1 MLNIY
6 KKTTIYI
13 MGRKKINYTK
23 KCITC
28 ENEFNPGKHKG
39 TLNCSKECFKIYSE
53 KTKESRMAATFKTIQ
68 EKYGVDHPSK
78 ISGFVDKSKKTK
90 LEKYGDEN
98 YNNRKQAKETCEE
111 KYGVK
116 NTMQLDEN
124 ILKSKQTKLEKHGD
138 ENYNNRKKAKET
150 CVEKY
155 GVQHHMQNEES
166 LNKMIETNK
175 KKYNINFTTLL
186 PQYIE
191 NVKKANQEKY
201 GADFFYSSDTYLEK
215 TKEEKIKR
223 LKKLLDENNLFFD
236 ENEYIKIRNKNEDS
250 IKYIHYEI
258 TCKKC
263 NNTFPSTLKNTAPIC
278 RNCYPIAVNSRIEL
292 EFREFLS
299 SKEINFL
306 SNNKSL
312 IKPFEIDIYLPNE
325 NLAFEIN
332 GNYFHSEIGG
342 DKDKY
347 YHISKSKLCQDK
359 GIKLIHIFEDE
370 WLFKKDIIK
379 SRVLNMLKKTN
390 SKIYARNCEIKELNS
405 ETKSNFFIEN
415 HIQGNSIDKYRYGL
429 FYKDELVSTM
439 SFSNLR
445 KSLGNKKEEN
455 TFELIR
461 FANKN
466 NSNVVGGFSKLL
478 KHFIKEIKPNKIIS
492 YADVRWSGL
501 DYENTVYSKN
511 GFKFIDYTKPNYFYI
526 DKKNYL
532 NRTHRFSLRKD
543 VLLKMFPESNPQK
556 SEWQIAMK
564 NGFDRIWDC
573 GTMKFELIL

>member
-1 MLNIY
+1 
-6 KKTTIYI
+6 
-13 MGRKKINYTK
+13 MGRKKNNYTK

-28 ENEFNPGKHKG
+28 EKEFNPGKHKG
-39 TLNCSKECFKIYSE
+39 KLNCSIECFKIYSE
-53 KTKESRMAATFKTIQ
+53 KTKDSRMAATFKAIQ

-78 ISGFVDKSKKTK
+78 INGFSEKTKKTK

-98 YNNRKQAKETCEE
+98 YNNREQAEKTCEE

-116 NTMQLDEN
+116 NTMQIDEN
-124 ILKSKQTKLEKHGD
+124 ILKSKKTKLGKYGD
-138 ENYNNRKKAKET
+138 ENYNNREQAEKT
-150 CVEKY
+150 CEEKY
-155 GVQHHMQNEES
+155 GVQHHMQSEES
-166 LNKMIETNK
+166 LNKMIKTNK
-175 KKYNINFTTLL
+175 TKYSVNFTTLL
-186 PQYIE
+186 PEYKE
-191 NVKKANQEKY
+191 KVKKGNQEKHR
-201 GADFFYSSDTYLEK
+201 ADFFFSSKVHLEK

-223 LKKLLDENNLFFD
+223 LKKLLDENNLIFD
-236 ENEYIKIRNKNEDS
+236 EKKYIKLRNKNEDS

-258 TCKKC
+258 TCKNC
-263 NNTFPSTLKNTAPIC
+263 NNTFPSTLKNTSPIC
-278 RNCYPIAVNSRIEL
+278 RNCYPIAVNSKIEL
-292 EFREFLS
+292 EFREFLT
-299 SKEINFL
+299 SKEIHFL

-347 YHISKSKLCQDK
+347 YHILKSKLCHDK

-379 SRVLNMLKKTN
+379 SRVLNMLKKTSN
-390 SKIYARNCEIKELNS
+390 KIYARKCEIRELKND
-405 ETKSNFFIEN
+405 TKSNFLNEN

-429 FYKDELVSTM
+429 FYKNELVSSM

-445 KSLGNKKEEN
+445 KSLGNKKEER

-466 NSNVVGGFSKLL
+466 NTNVVGGFSKLL
-478 KHFIKEIKPNKIIS
+478 NHFLKEIKPKKIIS
-492 YADVRWSGL
+492 YADIRWSGL
-501 DYENTVYSKN
+501 DFEKTVYSKN
-511 GFKFIDYTKPNYFYI
+511 GFKFVDYTKPNYFYI
-526 DKKNYL
+526 NKKDYL

-543 VLLKMFPESNPQK
+543 ILMEMFPESNPQK

-573 GTMKFELIL
+573 GTMKFEIIL

>member
-1 MLNIY
+1 
-6 KKTTIYI
+6 
-13 MGRKKINYTK
+13 MGRKKINYIK

-28 ENEFNPGKHKG
+28 EKNFNPGKHKN
-39 TLNCSKECFKIYSE
+39 TLNCSKECFKVYSE
-53 KTKESRMAATFKTIQ
+53 KTKDSRMTATFKAIQ

-78 ISGFVDKSKKTK
+78 IKGFAEKTKKTK

-98 YNNRKQAKETCEE
+98 YNNREQSEKTCEE

-116 NTMQLDEN
+116 NTMQIDEN
-124 ILKSKQTKLEKHGD
+124 ILKSKKTKLGKYGN
-138 ENYNNRKKAKET
+138 ENYNNREQAEKT
-150 CVEKY
+150 CEEKY
-155 GVQHHMQNEES
+155 GVQHHMQREES
-166 LNKMIETNK
+166 LNKMIKTNK
-175 KKYNINFTTLL
+175 TKYSVNFTTLL
-186 PQYIE
+186 PKYKE
-191 NVKKANQEKY
+191 KVKKGNQEKY
-201 GADFFYSSDTYLEK
+201 GTDFFFSSEAHLEK
-215 TKEEKIKR
+215 TREEKIKR
-223 LKKLLDENNLFFD
+223 LKKLLDENNLVFD
-236 ENEYIKIRNKNEDS
+236 EKKYIKLRNKNEDS

-258 TCKKC
+258 TCKNC
-263 NNTFPSTLKNTAPIC
+263 NNTFPSTLKNTSPIC
-278 RNCYPIAVNSRIEL
+278 RNCYPIAVNSKIEL
-292 EFREFLS
+292 EFREFLT
-299 SKEINFL
+299 SKEIHFL

-347 YHISKSKLCQDK
+347 YHILKSKLCQDK

-379 SRVLNMLKKTN
+379 SRVLNMLKKTSN
-390 SKIYARNCEIKELNS
+390 KIYARKCEIRELKND
-405 ETKSNFFIEN
+405 TKSNFLNEN

-429 FYKDELVSTM
+429 FYKNELVSSM

-445 KSLGNKKEEN
+445 KSLGNKKEER

-466 NSNVVGGFSKLL
+466 NTNVVGGFSKLL
-478 KHFIKEIKPNKIIS
+478 NHFLKKIKPKKIIS
-492 YADVRWSGL
+492 YADIRWSGL
-501 DYENTVYSKN
+501 DFEKTVYSKN
-511 GFKFIDYTKPNYFYI
+511 GFKFVDYTKPNYFYI
-526 DKKNYL
+526 NKKDYL

-543 VLLKMFPESNPQK
+543 ILMEMFPESNPQK

>member
-1 MLNIY
+1 
-6 KKTTIYI
+6 
-13 MGRKKINYTK
+13 MGRKKNNYTK

-28 ENEFNPGKHKG
+28 EKEFNPGKHKG
-39 TLNCSKECFKIYSE
+39 KLNCSTECFKIYSE
-53 KTKESRMAATFKTIQ
+53 KTKDSRMAATFKAIQ

-78 ISGFVDKSKKTK
+78 INGFAEKAKKTK
-90 LEKYGDEN
+90 LEKYGNEN
-98 YNNRKQAKETCEE
+98 YNNREQAEKTCEE

-116 NTMQLDEN
+116 NTMQIDEN
-124 ILKSKQTKLEKHGD
+124 ILKSKKTKLEKHGD
-138 ENYNNRKKAKET
+138 ENYNNREQAEKT
-150 CVEKY
+150 CEEKY

-166 LNKMIETNK
+166 LNKMIKTNK
-175 KKYNINFTTLL
+175 KKYSVSFTTLL
-186 PQYIE
+186 PGYKE

-201 GADFFYSSDTYLEK
+201 GADFFFSSEVYLEK
-215 TKEEKIKR
+215 TREEKIKR
-223 LKKLLDENNLFFD
+223 LKKLLEENNLVFD
-236 ENEYIKIRNKNEDS
+236 ENKYIKLRNKNEDS

-258 TCKKC
+258 TCKNC
-263 NNTFPSTLKNTAPIC
+263 NNTFPSTLKNTSPIC
-278 RNCYPIAVNSRIEL
+278 RNCYPIAVNSKIEL

-299 SKEINFL
+299 SKEVQFL

-347 YHISKSKLCQDK
+347 YHILKSKLCQDK

-379 SRVLNMLKKTN
+379 SRVLNMLKTTSN
-390 SKIYARNCEIKELNS
+390 KIYARKCEIRELKND
-405 ETKSNFFIEN
+405 TKSNFLNEN

-429 FYKDELVSTM
+429 FYKNELVSAM

-445 KSLGNKKEEN
+445 KSLGNKKEEK

-466 NSNVVGGFSKLL
+466 NTNVVGGFSKLL
-478 KHFIKEIKPNKIIS
+478 NYFLKEIKPKKIIS
-492 YADVRWSGL
+492 YADIRWSGL
-501 DYENTVYSKN
+501 DYEKTVYSKN
-511 GFKFIDYTKPNYFYI
+511 GFKFVDYTKPNYFYI
-526 DKKNYL
+526 NKKDYL

-543 VLLKMFPESNPQK
+543 VLLEMFPESNPQK

>member
-1 MLNIY
+1 
-6 KKTTIYI
+6 

>member
-1 MLNIY
+1 
-6 KKTTIYI
+6 
-13 MGRKKINYTK
+13 MGRKKNNYTK

-28 ENEFNPGKHKG
+28 EKEFNPGKHKG
-39 TLNCSKECFKIYSE
+39 KLNCSTECFKIYSE
-53 KTKESRMAATFKTIQ
+53 KTKDSRMAATFKTIQ
-68 EKYGVDHPSK
+68 EKYGVNHPSK
-78 ISGFVDKSKKTK
+78 INGFSEKTKKTK

-98 YNNRKQAKETCEE
+98 YNNREQAEKTCEE

-116 NTMQLDEN
+116 NTMQIDEN
-124 ILKSKQTKLEKHGD
+124 ILKSKKTKLGKYGD
-138 ENYNNRKKAKET
+138 ENYNNREQAEKT
-150 CVEKY
+150 CEEKY

-166 LNKMIETNK
+166 LNKMIKTNK
-175 KKYNINFTTLL
+175 SKYSVNFTTLL
-186 PQYIE
+186 PEYKE
-191 NVKKANQEKY
+191 KVKQGNQEKY
-201 GADFFYSSDTYLEK
+201 GADFFFSSEVHLEK
-215 TKEEKIKR
+215 TREEKIKR
-223 LKKLLDENNLFFD
+223 LKKLLDENNLVFD
-236 ENEYIKIRNKNEDS
+236 EKKYIKLRNKNEDS

-263 NNTFPSTLKNTAPIC
+263 NNTFPSTLKNTPPIC
-278 RNCYPIAVNSRIEL
+278 RNCYPIAVNSKIEL
-292 EFREFLS
+292 EFREFLN
-299 SKEINFL
+299 SKEIQFL

-347 YHISKSKLCQDK
+347 YHVLKSKLCQDK

-379 SRVLNMLKKTN
+379 SRVLNMLKTTGN
-390 SKIYARNCEIKELNS
+390 KIYARKCEIREIKND
-405 ETKSNFFIEN
+405 TKSNFLNEN
-415 HIQGNSIDKYRYGL
+415 HMQGNSIDKYRYGL
-429 FYKDELVSTM
+429 FYKNELVSVM

-445 KSLGNKKEEN
+445 KSLGNKKEEK

-466 NSNVVGGFSKLL
+466 NTNVVGGFSKLL
-478 KHFIKEIKPNKIIS
+478 NHFLKEIKPKKIIS
-492 YADVRWSGL
+492 YADIRWSGL
-501 DYENTVYSKN
+501 DYEKTVYSKN
-511 GFKFIDYTKPNYFYI
+511 GFKFVDYTKPNYFYI
-526 DKKNYL
+526 NKKDYL

-543 VLLKMFPESNPQK
+543 VLMEMFPESNPQK

-573 GTMKFELIL
+573 GTMKFEIIL

>member
-1 MLNIY
+1 
-6 KKTTIYI
+6 
-13 MGRKKINYTK
+13 
-23 KCITC
+23 
-28 ENEFNPGKHKG
+28 
-39 TLNCSKECFKIYSE
+39 
-53 KTKESRMAATFKTIQ
+53 
-68 EKYGVDHPSK
+68 
-78 ISGFVDKSKKTK
+78 
-90 LEKYGDEN
+90 
-98 YNNRKQAKETCEE
+98 
-111 KYGVK
+111 
-116 NTMQLDEN
+116 
-124 ILKSKQTKLEKHGD
+124 
-138 ENYNNRKKAKET
+138 
-150 CVEKY
+150 
-155 GVQHHMQNEES
+155 MQNEES
-166 LNKMIETNK
+166 LNKMIKTNK
-175 KKYNINFTTLL
+175 KKYSVSFTTLL
-186 PQYIE
+186 PGYKE

-201 GADFFYSSDTYLEK
+201 GADFFFSSEVYLEK
-215 TKEEKIKR
+215 TREEKIKR
-223 LKKLLDENNLFFD
+223 LKKLLEENNLVFD
-236 ENEYIKIRNKNEDS
+236 ENKYIKLRNKNEDS

-258 TCKKC
+258 TCKNC
-263 NNTFPSTLKNTAPIC
+263 NNTFPSTLKNTSPIC
-278 RNCYPIAVNSRIEL
+278 RNCYPIAVNSKIEL

-299 SKEINFL
+299 SKEVQFL

-347 YHISKSKLCQDK
+347 YHILKSKLCQDK

-379 SRVLNMLKKTN
+379 SRVLNMLKTTSN
-390 SKIYARNCEIKELNS
+390 KIYARKCEIRELKND
-405 ETKSNFFIEN
+405 TKSNFLNEN

-429 FYKDELVSTM
+429 FYKNELVSAM

-445 KSLGNKKEEN
+445 KSLGNKKEEK

-466 NSNVVGGFSKLL
+466 NTNVVGGFSKLL
-478 KHFIKEIKPNKIIS
+478 NYFLKEIKPKKIIS
-492 YADVRWSGL
+492 YADIRWSGL
-501 DYENTVYSKN
+501 DYEKTVYSKN
-511 GFKFIDYTKPNYFYI
+511 GFKFVDYTKPNYFYI
-526 DKKNYL
+526 NKKDYL

-543 VLLKMFPESNPQK
+543 VLLEMFPESNPQK